1 MSAKSW
7 DLFVWMRQIRD
18 SELPSSTRLVLLTMT
33 TWIDGRTGVCWP
45 SLTTL
50 ASGTGLSRSTVTEH
64 LKVAEKKGFIT
75 RQRRMRGNQHTST
88 FYRARMLS

>member
-1 MSAKSW
+1 MQHKDW

-33 TWIDGRTGVCWP
+33 TWIDSRTGVCWP

-50 ASGTGLSRSTVTEH
+50 ASGTGLAKSTVTEH

-75 RQRRMRGNQHTST
+75 RQRRMRGNTPTST
-88 FYRARMLS
+88 FYRARLVS